1 MSFRAGLAREMG
13 LTARETAIF
22 RDLSSPSRIQDF
34 LLGMPINH
42 EHEGDTCHSVRVAL
56 RHEHC
61 HCIEACFIAA
71 CAMLLHGRPALLMD
85 LQAADDHD
93 HVVALFR
100 LGRHW
105 GAISKSNSVWLRWR
119 DPVYA
124 SPRELAMSYFH
135 EYVRYE
141 RKTLRRASRPFD
153 IGAYHPDCWVTAED
167 DCWDMAREIDDAPH
181 FELVSAAQARRLR
194 PRDRMEVQAGMLREF
209 NPEGKRPF

>member
-22 RDLSSPSRIQDF
+22 RKLSSPGRIQDF
-34 LLGMPINH
+34 LCDLPINH

-61 HCIEACFIAA
+61 HCIEAAFIAA
-71 CAMLLHGRPALLMD
+71 CAIHLHGGRALLMD
-85 LQAADDHD
+85 LQATNDVD

-100 LGRHW
+100 HGRRW

-135 EYVRYE
+135 EYVRCE

-181 FELVSAAQARRLR
+181 FDLISAMHARRLR
-194 PRDRMEVQAGMLREF
+194 PRDRMEVHAGTLKEF
-209 NPEGKRPF
+209 NAEGKRHF